1 MSNGDQNTS
10 GNDYYGFPMTVRSPT
25 EQTHSLTTSNVDYMT
40 ESFQSKTKI
49 GKVYIIVLNFIITD
63 MSVTSYGHSPST
75 IPRGVYPT
83 IAAQMNSSGSYH
95 GDMTMVTTPTSNTM
109 NGITSP
115 VRNLILVNKLI
126 SHTISLH
133 YSWPMG
139 TTGQTVPL
147 HWYLLNSR
155 HIESSPAYKRG
166 ALKNQ
171 FFGKHFSLLCI
182 IGNSLKYTT
191 VFFIFTSKT
200 KWRHCLCFG
209 LHQTIFLRCYL
220 F

>member
-115 VRNLILVNKLI
+115 VSNLIFVNK
-126 SHTISLH
+126 
-133 YSWPMG
+133 
-139 TTGQTVPL
+139 
-147 HWYLLNSR
+147 
-155 HIESSPAYKRG
+155 
-166 ALKNQ
+166 
-171 FFGKHFSLLCI
+171 
-182 IGNSLKYTT
+182 
-191 VFFIFTSKT
+191 
-200 KWRHCLCFG
+200 
-209 LHQTIFLRCYL
+209 
-220 F
+220 